1 MDVLVQEVDGV
12 RRVWNRADDR
22 SNGRFERECDVRRL
36 HVLDLLDTES
46 GRFAEEGEG
55 VLAEFAT
62 ANVRALRV
70 HSADVFVEDGEEREE
85 VVLALRDVEDDGRV
99 AAQEVRVMAL
109 TDVVRKSPDIN
120 AEDERVGNV

>member
-1 MDVLVQEVDGV
+1 M
-12 RRVWNRADDR
+12 
-22 SNGRFERECDVRRL
+22 
-36 HVLDLLDTES
+36 
-46 GRFAEEGEG
+46 
-55 VLAEFAT
+55 
-62 ANVRALRV
+62 
-70 HSADVFVEDGEEREE
+70 EDGEEREE